1 MIANAHLRILP
12 CLFSEYYFIRAGAGM
27 QAICGCSFARFLNR
41 SIESG
46 ISVLF
51 LEDYRSSGRLPVSW
65 LTFFFAPQSAIP

>member
-1 MIANAHLRILP
+1 
-12 CLFSEYYFIRAGAGM
+12 M